1 MRDTATPRP
10 RRDRRLA
17 RGLSRERASDDDRSI
32 DMSTAPATGGARAAS
47 DGLRRARDAIL
58 EILAEDDDDDGDD
71 STSSSGEDVDGS
83 MRFASLAL
91 EDEEAT
97 EARTA
102 PVVAS
107 TATPRGSAIDA
118 GVAKL
123 EARGRAMLDAAA
135 SEERRAAVDMREAR
149 EGLERAME
157 EARGASRD
165 AAALERAVAERDLEI
180 FKRDE
185 ELTRLREENARLR
198 EEASAVSSSRA
209 SAEASVSGAVEEANR
224 RASEAEAGARAM
236 REALKAAETKHA
248 GERARLMDELR
259 QSRAS
264 LASRA
269 RELDSRA
276 RTEAHGSGRLDEVG
290 AARKEADAL
299 AKKVDVA
306 EAVAAKLEA
315 VVAQKAEE
323 IFEVTQERDALRK
336 KLKTTSETIDSLERE
351 WLEMSRAGSSEQ
363 EALMEENEE
372 LHKIIDQLKS
382 NEKEGFAAAEDEIT
396 ALKARL
402 HHLEHDQGPTNRSVD
417 RNLARESIT
426 SLRAKL
432 RELKDEIAEKNAR
445 IEDLTR
451 TVAQKSTL
459 EAVNSEKDSVIMALQ
474 AQINAAN
481 ATTAA
486 TTRLQPLDA
495 DLDALDELQTVADA
509 LRRENA
515 DLRREIEASD
525 AAGVLD
531 ECIALSRRVTAQR
544 SILMSYEER
553 LSRYTDALG
562 IPFTPEPLP

>member
-1 MRDTATPRP
+1 
-10 RRDRRLA
+10 
-17 RGLSRERASDDDRSI
+17 
-32 DMSTAPATGGARAAS
+32 MSTAPATGGARAAS

-58 EILAEDDDDDGDD
+58 EILAEDDDDGDD

-97 EARTA
+97 EAREGLER
-102 PVVAS
+102 AS

-209 SAEASVSGAVEEANR
+209 SAEAFVSGAVEEANR

-236 REALKAAETKHA
+236 REALKVAETKHA

-306 EAVAAKLEA
+306 EAVAAKLEV

-336 KLKTTSETIDSLERE
+336 KMKTTSETIDSLERE

-445 IEDLTR
+445 IEDSHGGAKVHTR
-451 TVAQKSTL
+451 GCEFGEGFRHHGASGANQRCERDDRGNDTSPTLRRRPRRVGRASNGRRRVTSRKRRSSSRNRSVRRRRRPRRVHRAQSASHRATL
-459 EAVNSEKDSVIMALQ
+459 H
-474 AQINAAN
+474 
-481 ATTAA
+481 
-486 TTRLQPLDA
+486 
-495 DLDALDELQTVADA
+495 LDELRGAFIPLHRRPRYSIHARTVTVIVSA
-509 LRRENA
+509 R
-515 DLRREIEASD
+515 SD
-525 AAGVLD
+525 AVACL
-531 ECIALSRRVTAQR
+531 
-544 SILMSYEER
+544 
-553 LSRYTDALG
+553 
-562 IPFTPEPLP
+562 

>member
-1 MRDTATPRP
+1 LRVSARALVVVADVSRDVSR
-10 RRDRRLA
+10 A
-17 RGLSRERASDDDRSI
+17 RVEGRRSI
-32 DMSTAPATGGARAAS
+32 DMSPAAATGDARAAS
-47 DGLRRARDAIL
+47 DGLRRARQAIL
-58 EILAEDDDDDGDD
+58 DILADDDDDDD
-71 STSSSGEDVDGS
+71 VDDDDAFGADVDLDGS
-83 MRFASLAL
+83 MRVDALAL
-91 EDEEAT
+91 EDEETT
-97 EARTA
+97 ETRTR
-102 PVVAS
+102 PSVAS
-107 TATPRGSAIDA
+107 TATPTGSAIDA

-135 SEERRAAVDMREAR
+135 SEERRAALDMREAR
-149 EGLERAME
+149 EALERAME

-198 EEASAVSSSRA
+198 AEASAASSSRA
-209 SAEASVSGAVEEANR
+209 CAEVSGSGAMEEANR

-236 REALKAAETKHA
+236 REALKVAETKHA

-264 LASRA
+264 AASCA
-269 RELDSRA
+269 RELESRA
-276 RTEAHGSGRLDEVG
+276 RTEVQASERLDEVG

-299 AKKVDVA
+299 AKKVDIA

-315 VVAQKAEE
+315 IVAQKSEE
-323 IFEVTQERDALRK
+323 VFEVTQERDALRK
-336 KLKTTSETIDSLERE
+336 KLKATSETIDSLEHE
-351 WLEMSRAGSSEQ
+351 WLEMSRRGSSEQ
-363 EALMEENEE
+363 AAIMEENEE
-372 LHKIIDQLKS
+372 LHKIIDELKS
-382 NEKEGFAAAEDEIT
+382 NEKIGFAAAEDEIA

-402 HHLEHDQGPTNRSVD
+402 HHLEHDHGATNRSVD
-417 RNLARESIT
+417 RNLARESIA

-445 IEDLTR
+445 IEALTR
-451 TVAQKSTL
+451 TVAQNSTL

-474 AQINAAN
+474 AQINAVTA
-481 ATTAA
+481 ATAA
-486 TTRLQPLDA
+486 TTPLQPMDA
-495 DLDALDELQTVADA
+495 ELDALDELQTVADA

-515 DLRREIEASD
+515 DLRREIEARD
-525 AAGVLD
+525 ADGVLD

-553 LSRYTDALG
+553 LLRYTDALG

>member
-1 MRDTATPRP
+1 M
-10 RRDRRLA
+10 
-17 RGLSRERASDDDRSI
+17 
-32 DMSTAPATGGARAAS
+32 
-47 DGLRRARDAIL
+47 
-58 EILAEDDDDDGDD
+58 
-71 STSSSGEDVDGS
+71 
-83 MRFASLAL
+83 
-91 EDEEAT
+91 
-97 EARTA
+97 
-102 PVVAS
+102 
-107 TATPRGSAIDA
+107 
-118 GVAKL
+118 
-123 EARGRAMLDAAA
+123 
-135 SEERRAAVDMREAR
+135 
-149 EGLERAME
+149 
-157 EARGASRD
+157 
-165 AAALERAVAERDLEI
+165 
-180 FKRDE
+180 
-185 ELTRLREENARLR
+185 
-198 EEASAVSSSRA
+198 
-209 SAEASVSGAVEEANR
+209 
-224 RASEAEAGARAM
+224 
-236 REALKAAETKHA
+236 KAAETKHA

-336 KLKTTSETIDSLERE
+336 KMKTTSETIDSLERE

-515 DLRREIEASD
+515 DLRREIEACD

-531 ECIALSRRVTAQR
+531 ECIALSRQVTAQR